1 MAAEAWARIGE
12 RIRSARVGSQHTQDE
27 VAKKL
32 DIDRSS
38 VVRLEA
44 GQRKISALELAALSE
59 LFDVPLTYFL
69 RESPA
74 PVVSRR
80 QRLADDPDAAAR
92 TVWRLDV
99 DLESHADDLGFLA
112 ELGLIDQLAVSFGCV
127 DADKLATAAREHLG
141 IPHGPLPPLA
151 EVTERFGLY
160 LLVVDRD
167 VDGASMLLDEPV
179 SVGVA
184 VIGGQADPGRR
195 RFTAAHELGHHL
207 LGDAYNSDV
216 GGSHDDR
223 EALID
228 AFARAF
234 LLPESDLRSEWR
246 TVGGDEDE
254 QWRALLRLAGR
265 YRVSWSVAVQRARE
279 LGLISPEVAR
289 VLRPR
294 CPVRG
299 DFFAELGVAP
309 DEDLKLGATGPAWKR
324 AVLRAYERSL
334 ITGNRALELLHG
346 AVSSKNDLP
355 LREVDET
362 P

>member
-1 MAAEAWARIGE
+1 MAGEAWARIGE
-12 RIRSARVGSQHTQDE
+12 RIRSARVGSQRTQDE
-27 VAKKL
+27 VAGAL

-99 DLESHADDLGFLA
+99 DLETHAADVA
-112 ELGLIDQLAVSFGCV
+112 YMAKWGLIGEPAVSFDLV
-127 DADKLATAAREHLG
+127 EPNKLAAAAREHLG
-141 IPHGPLPPLA
+141 IVRGPLPSLS

-167 VDGASMLLDEPV
+167 VDGASMLIDEPF
-179 SVGVA
+179 SLGAA

-216 GGSHDDR
+216 GGSRDDR

-228 AFARAF
+228 TFARSF
-234 LLPESDLRSEWR
+234 LLPDADVRLEWR
-246 TVGGDEDE
+246 SAGEE
-254 QWRALLRLAGR
+254 PWRALLRIAGL

-279 LGLISPEVAR
+279 LGLIDSTDAR

-294 CPVRG
+294 CPMLG
-299 DFFAELGVAP
+299 DFLAELGVAP
-309 DEDLKLGATGPAWKR
+309 EADLKNGATGPYWKR
-324 AVLRAYERSL
+324 AVLQAYERSL
-334 ITGNRALELLHG
+334 ISGNRALELLHG
-346 AVSSKNDLP
+346 AVTSKKDLP
-355 LREVDET
+355 FVPEDET

>member
-1 MAAEAWARIGE
+1 MADEAWARIGE

-44 GQRKISALELAALSE
+44 GQRKISALELASLSE

-69 RESPA
+69 RESPT

-99 DLESHADDLGFLA
+99 DLESHADDLQFLA
-112 ELGLIDQLAVSFGCV
+112 ELGMIEQMAVSFDYL
-127 DADKLATAAREHLG
+127 DADKLAAAAREHIA
-141 IPHGPLPPLA
+141 IPHGPLPSLS

-167 VDGASMLLDEPV
+167 VDGASLLLDEPV
-179 SVGVA
+179 NVGVA

-234 LLPESDLRSEWR
+234 LLPEADVRLEWR
-246 TVGGDEDE
+246 SVGDEP
-254 QWRALLRLAGR
+254 WRALLRIAGL
-265 YRVSWSVAVQRARE
+265 YRVPWSVAVQRARE
-279 LGLISPEVAR
+279 LDLIDSTDAR

-294 CPVRG
+294 RPMLG
-299 DFFAELGVAP
+299 DFLAELGVAP
-309 DEDLKLGATGPAWKR
+309 EEDLKIGATGPAWKR
-324 AVLRAYERSL
+324 AVLQAYERSL

-346 AVSSKNDLP
+346 ALVSKRDLP
-355 LREVDET
+355 SCEAGLLA
-362 P
+362 